1 MQKNQITIKEFI
13 DKSIGE
19 WKSLRSTHTIAFQ
32 EFENTTSNIFIS
44 YLSLD
49 SKEAKSLLKKFN
61 FSLNPLFA
69 IKIIWQAKSDWS
81 IEEISDPSET
91 TLIFSK
97 NNNNNSGIIL
107 RNKGYAERIHTYS
120 NYSIDEQDNLNIIT
134 QYNSTISEEKIWFL
148 SNHLRARYSLIKD
161 KEFGSLIQTSHS
173 SEIRKLTN

>member
-1 MQKNQITIKEFI
+1 MQKNQITIEEFI

-49 SKEAKSLLKKFN
+49 SSEAKNLLEKFN
-61 FSLNPLFA
+61 FSLNPKFA
-69 IKIIWQAKSDWS
+69 IKIIWQATSDWAIEDKSD
-81 IEEISDPSET
+81 PNET
-91 TLIFSK
+91 ILIFSPK
-97 NNNNNSGIIL
+97 DINSGIIL
-107 RNKGYAERIHTYS
+107 KNKGYAEIIHTYS
-120 NYSIDEQDNLNIIT
+120 NYFIDPQENLNIIT
-134 QYNSTISEEKIWFL
+134 EYNSILSEEKIWFI
-148 SNHLRARYSLIKD
+148 SDHLRARYSLIKN

>member
-1 MQKNQITIKEFI
+1 MQKNQITIEEFI

-49 SKEAKSLLKKFN
+49 SSEAKNLLEKFN
-61 FSLNPLFA
+61 FSLNPKFA
-69 IKIIWQAKSDWS
+69 IKIIWQATSDWAIEDKSD
-81 IEEISDPSET
+81 PNET
-91 TLIFSK
+91 ILIFSPK
-97 NNNNNSGIIL
+97 DINSGIIL
-107 RNKGYAERIHTYS
+107 RNKGYAEIIHTYS
-120 NYSIDEQDNLNIIT
+120 NYFIDPQENLNIIT
-134 QYNSTISEEKIWFL
+134 EYNSILSEEKIWFI
-148 SNHLRARYSLIKD
+148 SDHLRARYSLIKN